1 MAFGFPPYDSLRLM
15 VDMTPDDRRQRLN
28 EACDHEDTWLEW
40 YRLSPQERW
49 EESKKLWQ
57 FFLSVGGSLDPE
69 PDSQSPFDAF
79 LPRGAVPAYGGAG
92 LRVLRRGR
100 V

>member
-1 MAFGFPPYDSLRLM
+1 MMISTQAPDRLA
-15 VDMTPDDRRQRLN
+15 
-28 EACDHEDTWLEW
+28 EARDHEESWPEW
-40 YRLSPQERW
+40 YLLTPQERW

-57 FFLSVGGSLDPE
+57 FYLRIGGSLDPE

-79 LPRGAVPAYGGAG
+79 LPPGSAPAYGGTG